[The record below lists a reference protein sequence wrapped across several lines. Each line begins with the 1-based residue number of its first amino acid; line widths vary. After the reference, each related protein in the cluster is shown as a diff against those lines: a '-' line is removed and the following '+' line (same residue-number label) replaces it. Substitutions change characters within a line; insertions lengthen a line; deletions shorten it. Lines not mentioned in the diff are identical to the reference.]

1 MKKKFIVFNTI
12 IVVVALLLMFA
23 LGVTVTKSEHI
34 DRTKEQIAEITRI
47 YKDNYKSAS
56 DVTKKSNENVRVTVI
71 DSVGEVKADSD
82 EKDLSKFDNHID
94 REEIVAAREDKPK
107 VVSRDS
113 GTVGVTMLYYAEKVS
128 DASDPYGYV
137 FLRVAIPVDSVNSY
151 IAKSV
156 PLSLTIVLFAAV
168 LSFVAYVLMAS
179 ELFKPLEKVKQS
191 LESIENGNF
200 KRIDSKTFDKDADE
214 LLSGINDVADKL
226 EESIKQKE
234 DEKKKLD
241 YILNNVS
248 DAIVV
253 CDVGAT
259 VRVIN
264 SAAKKIFGI
273 QSAEGK
279 TVEAVTGSREFTDT
293 VKRCVSDKKDGF
305 AEIEIDSRYFLCTV
319 KNTESELAIAV
330 LSDITDAKTSEKTRL
345 EFFANASHELKTPLT
360 AIKGFNEL
368 IGLNAEGN
376 IKEYSEKIDK
386 ETQRML
392 SLINDMLNLNKLE
405 NSTVNVAALS
415 PVSVGET
422 VEEAV
427 SELAVLAKSKNV
439 TVNASGDAK
448 LKIEKEHLYELV
460 KNLIENAVR
469 YNVEGGSVNVTV
481 KRESGKTVISVADT
495 GIGIDAENRSRIFER
510 FYRIDKSRSRATGGT
525 GLGLAIVKHVCELYG
540 ARIDLS
546 SRLGVGTVVTVTFDR

>member
-1 MKKKFIVFNTI
+1 MKKKFIIINTI
-12 IVVVALLLMFA
+12 IVVIALLLMFA

-34 DRTKEQIAEITRI
+34 DRTKEQIVEITRI
-47 YKDNYKSAS
+47 YKDNYTSAENI
-56 DVTKKSNENVRVTVI
+56 VKKSNENIRVTVI
-71 DSVGEVKADSD
+71 DSAGNVIADSD

-113 GTVGVTMLYYAEKVS
+113 DTVGVTMLYYAEKIS
-128 DASDPYGYV
+128 DSDSPYGYV
-137 FLRVAIPVDSVNSY
+137 FLRVAIPVASVNSY
-151 IAKSV
+151 IAKSI
-156 PLSLTIVLFAAV
+156 PLSLTIVFFAAV
-168 LSFVAYVLMAS
+168 LSFVAYVIMAG

-191 LESIENGNF
+191 LEGLERGEF
-200 KRIDSKTFDKDADE
+200 KRIEVKTSDADADE

-226 EESIKQKE
+226 EESIKQNE
-234 DEKKKLD
+234 EEKKKLD

-253 CDVGAT
+253 CDEGAT
-259 VRVIN
+259 VRAIN
-264 SAAKKIFGI
+264 SAAKKIFGL

-279 TVEAVTGSREFTDT
+279 TIEAVTGSREFCAA
-293 VKRCVSDKKDGF
+293 VKRCVTEKKDGF
-305 AEIEIDSRYFLCTV
+305 AEVEIDSRYFLCTV
-319 KNTESELAIAV
+319 KNTESGLTIAV
-330 LSDITDAKTSEKTRL
+330 LSDVTDSKTSEKTRL

-368 IGLNAEGN
+368 IGMNAKGE
-376 IKEYSEKIDK
+376 IKEYSEKIEK

-405 NSTVNVAALS
+405 NSSVNAENLT
-415 PVSVGET
+415 PVSVGDAMG
-422 VEEAV
+422 EAA
-427 SELAVLAKSKNV
+427 SELSVLAKSKNV
-439 TVNASGDAK
+439 TINVSGDAK

-469 YNVEGGSVNVTV
+469 YNVEGGSVDASV
-481 KRESGKTVISVADT
+481 KRENGKTVVSVSDT
-495 GIGIDAENRSRIFER
+495 GIGIDAESRSRIFER
-510 FYRIDKSRSRATGGT
+510 FYRVDKSRSRATGGT

-546 SRLGVGTVVTVTFDR
+546 SRLGVGTVITVTFD